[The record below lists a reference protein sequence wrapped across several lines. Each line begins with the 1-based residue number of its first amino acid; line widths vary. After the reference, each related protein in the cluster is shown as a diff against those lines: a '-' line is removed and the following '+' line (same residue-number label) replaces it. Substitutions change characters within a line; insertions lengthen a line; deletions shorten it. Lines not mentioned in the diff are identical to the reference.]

1 MLPEL
6 ISGVLVFLG
15 FIIGMLIFLTIV
27 KNASIVRHPFSQ
39 APHFFWLFCSNKLK
53 WRTDWLNCH
62 KLTSMAFSWFRMD
75 VLIRMCGA
83 CHTDLTTRPVHQI
96 AWIYHKPENWNLLGW
111 VPLFVRRYIMH
122 SFCKVCVYGC
132 SKHFEGK
139 GAFFESSAI
148 LLPHPGFRQPCASL
162 KFPAHSMVFIN
173 VVGTP
178 GTTMW
183 RWWWGWG
190 APRSPCSGSWSYLP
204 HWGTPIS
211 FLVSRRPI
219 TKGLCSRVNVRGW
232 LCCVIWTLVGLLLHY
247 SCFHFQADWVWL
259 RLNLQHPVCVEECPR
274 QEGAS
279 QTRS

>member
-1 MLPEL
+1 MRP
-6 ISGVLVFLG
+6 SCG
-15 FIIGMLIFLTIV
+15 T
-27 KNASIVRHPFSQ
+27 
-39 APHFFWLFCSNKLK
+39 HF
-53 WRTDWLNCH
+53 H
-62 KLTSMAFSWFRMD
+62 KLHISFDCSVVTNWN
-75 VLIRMCGA
+75 GA
-83 CHTDLTTRPVHQI
+83 QIDSIATNSHPWRFLDSGWTCLFGCAALVTRIWLPGLYTKI

-232 LCCVIWTLVGLLLHY
+232 LCCVIWTFVGLLLHC